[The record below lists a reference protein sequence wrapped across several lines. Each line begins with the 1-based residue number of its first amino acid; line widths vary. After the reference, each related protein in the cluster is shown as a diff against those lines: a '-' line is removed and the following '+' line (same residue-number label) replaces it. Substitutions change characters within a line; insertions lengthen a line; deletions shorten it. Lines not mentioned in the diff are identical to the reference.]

1 MEQAVI
7 LKPSLVEQFE
17 AAMARGRVALFSA
30 PCGFGKTTTARG
42 LTEGGKVCFLSAD
55 QPGFALPSRRDG
67 WTTLVVDDLQYLT
80 QEEDQDALCNLIR
93 ENPRRRFL
101 LLTRG
106 ELPSYLA
113 PFQIAGVLTVLG
125 PWDLAFDREST
136 VRLLQAFGVEVSD
149 RQLTAIQEETRG
161 CPLAAALLGQRLA
174 RGESYN
180 SSTSDQVR
188 RDLFLYFE
196 EAVLRRLDLPL
207 QRLLLELAP
216 FETFTPELG
225 RMVSGNSRAGE
236 LLGRLQRETSALLQ
250 ERLDTYRFWPIFRR
264 FLLWELEQT
273 YSEDQRRA
281 LFHRGGLYYELNEDY
296 RRALACYSRSGAM
309 DKVSEL
315 LTKNAE
321 LHPGMGHYD
330 EMEPYYRALPE
341 KEILSSPALM
351 QAMSM
356 LCAICMD
363 YEGSEKWY
371 QALRDFAEG
380 RRRTDAA
387 AREARGRLAWL
398 DLALPQRT
406 AESMPDTFSKV
417 FQLLTR
423 REIRLPPFSVT
434 SALPR
439 LMNGGKDFSPWS
451 KKDDL
456 LYATLRLAVETVLG
470 RDGVCLA
477 DCAIAESKYEKG
489 ENVKDRVLSLMSNL
503 ERIRRSGTPDI
514 EFAVVGLLARTQVDA
529 GRAADAR
536 LTLTTLRDRFT
547 AAGETRFLP
556 NLDAMLCRVDLRL
569 GDDAAVDR
577 WYREKAPRDPQRLRV
592 MKRYQ
597 YLTQAMAELALGE
610 EEATLLTLAPLIPYC
625 QACRRYLDGIHL
637 GILSAIARFRLGED
651 QWRQD
656 WTKSLETAESFRF
669 LRPIS
674 QYGAAALPLLE
685 ACPPT
690 GDGTFAKAL
699 SAALRNQAACYP
711 DFLRPRREMRG
722 PLSPAELQV
731 LRLICADK
739 SNAEISS
746 LLGIKVATVKVHVSH
761 ILQKLNVQRRS
772 EAKSAAQRL
781 RLV

>member
-1 MEQAVI
+1 MEQEII

-17 AAMARGRVALFSA
+17 AAMTRGRVVLFSA
-30 PCGFGKTTTARG
+30 PCGFGKTTAAQG

-55 QPGFALPSRRDG
+55 QPGFTLPSRKEA
-67 WTTLVVDDLQYLT
+67 WNTLVVDDLQSLT
-80 QEEDQDALCNLIR
+80 QEEDQAALCDLIR
-93 ENPRRRFL
+93 ENPRRRFV

-136 VRLLQAFGVEVSD
+136 GRLLQSLGAEVSD

-161 CPLAAALLGQRLA
+161 CPLAAALLGRRLA
-174 RGESYN
+174 RGEIYN

-225 RMVSGNSRAGE
+225 RMVSGSSRAGE

-281 LFHRGGLYYELNEDY
+281 LFNRGGLYYELNEDY
-296 RRALACYSRSGAM
+296 RRALACYSRSGAV

-341 KEILSSPALM
+341 TEIRSSPALM

-363 YEGSEKWY
+363 YQGSEGWY
-371 QALRDFAEG
+371 QALRDFADG
-380 RRRTDAA
+380 RRKTDAA

-406 AESMPDTFSKV
+406 VESMPETFFKV
-417 FQLLTR
+417 FQLLTQ

-434 SALPR
+434 SALPS

-456 LYATLRLAVETVLG
+456 LYTALRLPVETVLG

-489 ENVKDRVLSLMSNL
+489 ENVKDRILSLISNL

-536 LTLTTLRDRFT
+536 LTLTTLRERFE
-547 AAGETRFLP
+547 AAGETRFFP

-569 GDDAAVDR
+569 GDDAAADR

-610 EEATLLTLAPLIPYC
+610 EEAALLTLAPLRPYC
-625 QACRRYLDGIHL
+625 EACRRYLDGIHL
-637 GILSAIARFRLGED
+637 SLLSAVARFRLGED
-651 QWRQD
+651 RWRED
-656 WTKSLETAESFRF
+656 WTSALETAESFRF

-685 ACPPT
+685 ACPPAET
-690 GDGTFAKAL
+690 GTLPKPLPPPSGTNRPATPTFSVPAG
-699 SAALRNQAACYP
+699 RCGGP
-711 DFLRPRREMRG
+711 CPRRNCRCCG
-722 PLSPAELQV
+722 
-731 LRLICADK
+731 
-739 SNAEISS
+739 SS
-746 LLGIKVATVKVHVSH
+746 APTRAM
-761 ILQKLNVQRRS
+761 RRS
-772 EAKSAAQRL
+772 APCWASRWL
-781 RLV
+781 R

>member
-1 MEQAVI
+1 MEQEII

-17 AAMARGRVALFSA
+17 AAMTRGRVVLFSA
-30 PCGFGKTTTARG
+30 PCGFGKTTAAQG

-55 QPGFALPSRRDG
+55 QPGFTLPSRKEA
-67 WTTLVVDDLQYLT
+67 WNTLVVDDLQSLT
-80 QEEDQDALCNLIR
+80 QEEDQAALCDLIR
-93 ENPRRRFL
+93 ENPRRRFV

-136 VRLLQAFGVEVSD
+136 GRLLQSLGAEVSD

-225 RMVSGNSRAGE
+225 RMVSGSSRAGE

-281 LFHRGGLYYELNEDY
+281 LFNRGGLYYELNEDY
-296 RRALACYSRSGAM
+296 RRALACYSRSGAV

-341 KEILSSPALM
+341 TEIRSSPALM

-363 YEGSEKWY
+363 YQGSEGWY
-371 QALRDFAEG
+371 QALRDFADG
-380 RRRTDAA
+380 RRKTDAA

-406 AESMPDTFSKV
+406 VESMPETFFKV
-417 FQLLTR
+417 FQLLTQ

-434 SALPR
+434 SALPS

-456 LYATLRLAVETVLG
+456 LYTALRLPVETVLG

-489 ENVKDRVLSLMSNL
+489 ENVKDRILSLISNL

-536 LTLTTLRDRFT
+536 LTLTTLRERFE
-547 AAGETRFLP
+547 AAGETRFFP

-610 EEATLLTLAPLIPYC
+610 EEAALLTLAPLRPYC
-625 QACRRYLDGIHL
+625 EACRRYLDGIHL
-637 GILSAIARFRLGED
+637 SLLSAVARFRLGED
-651 QWRQD
+651 RWRED
-656 WTKSLETAESFRF
+656 WTSALETAESFRF

-685 ACPPT
+685 ACPPA
-690 GDGTFAKAL
+690 GDGDFAKAL
-699 SAALRNQAACYP
+699 TAALRNQSACYP

-739 SNAEISS
+739 SNAEISA

-761 ILQKLNVQRRS
+761 VLQKLNVQRRS

>member
-1 MEQAVI
+1 MEQEII

-17 AAMARGRVALFSA
+17 AAMTRGRVVLFSA
-30 PCGFGKTTTARG
+30 PCGFGKTTAAQG

-55 QPGFALPSRRDG
+55 QPGFTLPSRKEA
-67 WTTLVVDDLQYLT
+67 WNTLVVDDLQSLT
-80 QEEDQDALCNLIR
+80 QEEDQAALCDLIR
-93 ENPRRRFL
+93 ENPRRRFV

-136 VRLLQAFGVEVSD
+136 GRLLQSLGAEVSD

-161 CPLAAALLGQRLA
+161 CPLAAALLGRRLA
-174 RGESYN
+174 RGEIYN

-225 RMVSGNSRAGE
+225 RMVSGSSRAGE

-281 LFHRGGLYYELNEDY
+281 LFNRGGLYYELNEDY
-296 RRALACYSRSGAM
+296 RRALACYSRSGAV

-341 KEILSSPALM
+341 TEIRSSPALM

-363 YEGSEKWY
+363 YQGSEGWY
-371 QALRDFAEG
+371 QALRDFADG
-380 RRRTDAA
+380 RRKTDAA

-406 AESMPDTFSKV
+406 VESMPETFFKV
-417 FQLLTR
+417 FQLLTQ

-434 SALPR
+434 SALPS

-456 LYATLRLAVETVLG
+456 LYTALRLPVETVLG

-489 ENVKDRVLSLMSNL
+489 ENVKDRILSLISNL

-536 LTLTTLRDRFT
+536 LTLTTLRERFE
-547 AAGETRFLP
+547 AAGETRFFP

-577 WYREKAPRDPQRLRV
+577 WYREKAP
-592 MKRYQ
+592 
-597 YLTQAMAELALGE
+597 G
-610 EEATLLTLAPLIPYC
+610 IPS
-625 QACRRYLDGIHL
+625 GS
-637 GILSAIARFRLGED
+637 G
-651 QWRQD
+651 
-656 WTKSLETAESFRF
+656 
-669 LRPIS
+669 
-674 QYGAAALPLLE
+674 
-685 ACPPT
+685 
-690 GDGTFAKAL
+690 
-699 SAALRNQAACYP
+699 
-711 DFLRPRREMRG
+711 
-722 PLSPAELQV
+722 
-731 LRLICADK
+731 
-739 SNAEISS
+739 
-746 LLGIKVATVKVHVSH
+746 
-761 ILQKLNVQRRS
+761 
-772 EAKSAAQRL
+772 
-781 RLV
+781 